1 MAGDSRG
8 TVVIWVLAA
17 ALGVFALM
25 RLTGSGGE
33 GHAGAPVRVDR
44 SPGPSAGSAR
54 GGAERAGLYV
64 HVAGA
69 VRRPGLVRVPDGAR
83 VAEAVLRA
91 GGPGRRADLT
101 GVNLAAEVEDGQQVV
116 VPVAGAVPGGTGGTG
131 GTGGNG
137 ATAAT
142 PGSGAVKPS
151 LGSATVEQLDEIDGI
166 GPTLAERIVEYRT
179 EEGGFGSLDELDEVD
194 GIGEARLKTLREA
207 LQP

>member
-8 TVVIWVLAA
+8 TVVIWVVAA
-17 ALGVFALM
+17 ALGVFAVM

-33 GHAGAPVRVDR
+33 ETGKPVRVDR
-44 SPGPSAGSAR
+44 SPGASAGETR
-54 GGAERAGLYV
+54 GGAQRAGLYV

-69 VRRPGLVRVPDGAR
+69 VRRPGLVRVPAGGR

-91 GGPGRRADLT
+91 GGPSRKADLT
-101 GVNLAAEVEDGQQVV
+101 GVNLAAQVEDGQQVV
-116 VPVAGAVPGGTGGTG
+116 VPVAGALPGAMPGETGSMAGP
-131 GTGGNG
+131 
-137 ATAAT
+137 A
-142 PGSGAVKPS
+142 AVKPS

-179 EEGGFGSLDELDEVD
+179 ENGGFSSLDELQDVD
-194 GIGEARLKTLREA
+194 GIGEKRLETLREA

>member
-1 MAGDSRG
+1 MAGESRG
-8 TVVIWVLAA
+8 TVLIWVVAA

-33 GHAGAPVRVDR
+33 DGSGEPVRVER
-44 SPGPSAGSAR
+44 SGLGGSAGVGR
-54 GGAERAGLYV
+54 GGAESGGAGRGEVYV

-69 VRRPGLVRVPDGAR
+69 VRRPGLVRVPAGAR
-83 VAEAVLRA
+83 VAEAVFRA

-101 GVNLAAEVEDGQQVV
+101 GVNLAAQVEDGQQVV
-116 VPVAGAVPGGTGGTG
+116 VPTAGAAMSATGQAGEPAASTG
-131 GTGGNG
+131 
-137 ATAAT
+137 
-142 PGSGAVKPS
+142 VKPS

-179 EEGGFGSLDELDEVD
+179 QNGGFGSLDELQDVD
-194 GIGEARLKTLREA
+194 GIGEKRLETLRDA

>member
-8 TVVIWVLAA
+8 TVVIWVVAA

-33 GHAGAPVRVDR
+33 EAGEPVRVDR
-44 SPGPSAGSAR
+44 SPGGSAGETR
-54 GGAERAGLYV
+54 GGAERAAVYV

-69 VRRPGLVRVPDGAR
+69 VRRPGLVRVPAGAR

-91 GGPGRRADLT
+91 GGPGRKADLT
-101 GVNLAAEVEDGQQVV
+101 GVNLAAQVEDGQQVV
-116 VPVAGAVPGGTGGTG
+116 VPAAGATPGET
-131 GTGGNG
+131 G
-137 ATAAT
+137 ATA
-142 PGSGAVKPS
+142 GSAAVRPS

-179 EEGGFGSLDELDEVD
+179 ENGGFSSLDELQDVD
-194 GIGEARLKTLREA
+194 GIGEKRLETLREA

>member
-8 TVVIWVLAA
+8 TVVIWVVAA

-33 GHAGAPVRVDR
+33 GEAGEPVRVDA
-44 SPGPSAGSAR
+44 SPGAAAR
-54 GGAERAGLYV
+54 EAPGGAERAGLYV

-69 VRRPGLVRVPDGAR
+69 VRRPGLVKVPAGAR

-101 GVNLAAEVEDGQQVV
+101 GVNLAAQVEDGQQVV
-116 VPVAGAVPGGTGGTG
+116 VPVAGAVPG
-131 GTGGNG
+131 
-137 ATAAT
+137 AT
-142 PGSGAVKPS
+142 PGGSEGSAAMPGSAAVKPS

-179 EEGGFGSLDELDEVD
+179 ENGGFSSLDELDEVD